1 MNDNLDRLVR
11 LTAQDAAR
19 EAAKAE
25 IQEFA
30 KQVMGKVEK
39 YLSRPQPD
47 VTACLA
53 LTLLAEIISES
64 AGISTPLPAPL
75 QKRPSYRAET
85 KSMAWTSAEKRNA
98 ERIGA
103 PVWVHSESEK
113 GGGHE

>member
-1 MNDNLDRLVR
+1 VNNNLDRMVR

-19 EAAKAE
+19 EATKAE

-30 KQVMGKVEK
+30 KQVMGKVQQ

-64 AGISTPLPAPL
+64 AGISEPLPAPL
-75 QKRPSYRAET
+75 QKRPGYRAET
-85 KSMAWTSAEKRNA
+85 KSMAWTAAEKRNA

-103 PVWVHSESEK
+103 PVWIHSESEN
-113 GGGHE
+113 GGGNE